1 MKVKPQIAFSVVL
14 LVFAA
19 SGCNGG
25 GGNANPLPTPQSQV
39 SISVSP
45 TSVTVQ
51 SGQTQQF
58 TATVTGTSNTAV
70 AWTASSGSISTAGL
84 YTAPVTSTNVTA
96 TITAVTQADSSK
108 SAQATVTV
116 TSPSTPTTT
125 SVSSPFNGN
134 SPFISLA
141 SPGATAVKLLGS
153 GFASTDTQVLTPT
166 LPLTTRIFV
175 SATEFDLGLG
185 FDNNHFRPGFYGI
198 VDCNGSSCSNPPAA
212 FAFLGDGLSRLGM
225 GADGRFCQ
233 RDAGTL
239 ACFNADQ
246 SAISNP
252 FSVGNGVAGI
262 AFDSAKNLAVVAG
275 SGAGAV
281 ALFDIT
287 NPTGPGHFGSA
298 NVTGSVRGVA
308 QLNDIGCVAQPTEG
322 VVTIFP
328 VDLTLFTSI
337 SSSAGS
343 AGSQPWSVSMVQIGG
358 ELDCVSIS
366 QDNRLARF
374 STADGTLKGSL
385 SLSGLTSGGNPRIV
399 TFNSG
404 SVAGT
409 AAVLS
414 PLDNLV
420 VFVNLITMAEIRRVA
435 LVSTPTS
442 RAAQIAV
449 DETAG
454 NIIIVF
460 GNVSGGTTF
469 SGFAKLAV
477 ASGTPTPYSGPN
489 STAALLFI
497 DVAVSPISPR
507 IIGGS
512 LGQNI
517 VIPVQ

>member
-1 MKVKPQIAFSVVL
+1 VHWLGSYDDGDNYFSFCGSASNSRRHDFPWGVARYTHFGAVSSLTFMGASICGMYVHPGRSASLAPTHTARLAYSASVVL
-14 LVFAA
+14 LAFGVSA
-19 SGCNGG
+19 CNGG
-25 GGNANPLPTPQSQV
+25 GGNANPLPTPQPQV

-84 YTAPVTSTNVTA
+84 YTAPVTSINVTA

-116 TSPSTPTTT
+116 TPPSTPTTT

-134 SPFISLA
+134 SAFISLA
-141 SPGATAVKLLGS
+141 SPGATTVKLLGS

-166 LPLTTRIFV
+166 LPLTTRIFA

-198 VDCNGSSCSNPPAA
+198 VDCNGPNCSNPPAA

-239 ACFNADQ
+239 ACFNADRT
-246 SAISNP
+246 AISNP

-287 NPTGPGHFGSA
+287 NPTGPGHSDRRA
-298 NVTGSVRGVA
+298 
-308 QLNDIGCVAQPTEG
+308 
-322 VVTIFP
+322 
-328 VDLTLFTSI
+328 
-337 SSSAGS
+337 
-343 AGSQPWSVSMVQIGG
+343 
-358 ELDCVSIS
+358 S
-366 QDNRLARF
+366 QDR
-374 STADGTLKGSL
+374 
-385 SLSGLTSGGNPRIV
+385 
-399 TFNSG
+399 
-404 SVAGT
+404 
-409 AAVLS
+409 
-414 PLDNLV
+414 
-420 VFVNLITMAEIRRVA
+420 
-435 LVSTPTS
+435 
-442 RAAQIAV
+442 
-449 DETAG
+449 
-454 NIIIVF
+454 
-460 GNVSGGTTF
+460 
-469 SGFAKLAV
+469 
-477 ASGTPTPYSGPN
+477 
-489 STAALLFI
+489 
-497 DVAVSPISPR
+497 
-507 IIGGS
+507 
-512 LGQNI
+512 
-517 VIPVQ
+517 